1 VHLRPVVFSPRQT
14 AKGLVYTDGKMLPP
28 PPGSEYESE
37 SGLAGAQSE
46 SKIQDLNLVS
56 YPI

>member
-1 VHLRPVVFSPRQT
+1 
-14 AKGLVYTDGKMLPP
+14 VYTDGKMLPP